1 MALFDKFKQAADAAA
16 SAVKNA
22 AGNNTTR
29 KITFS
34 ALPTSAEEL
43 KAMPEFTLKDPF
55 VVAGLVILALNAYTV
70 NKDECYAMLDV
81 LKGPEP
87 LSTMDKQFI
96 RDRFSDKDYVPRSY
110 FDGATPDND
119 YTPAEGKDAN
129 GNECVTVTVKENP
142 YSRDNEG
149 YLRLMLTSGG
159 ADTERPVMLRNKP
172 STGEWFLFSD
182 SYKGLLAGIRT
193 PKSANPW
200 A

>member
-1 MALFDKFKQAADAAA
+1 MALFGDFAKKAAA
-16 SAVKNA
+16 AAESAVQKA
-22 AGNNTTR
+22 AGSSTR
-29 KITFS
+29 KITFTS
-34 ALPTSAEEL
+34 LPTTADEL

-87 LSTMDKQFI
+87 ISGMDKQFI
-96 RDRFSDKDYVPRSY
+96 RERFSEKDYVPRSY
-110 FDGATPDND
+110 FEGATPEND
-119 YTPAEGKDAN
+119 YTPAEGKDEN
-129 GNECVTVTVKENP
+129 GNECVAITVKENP

-149 YLRLMLTSGG
+149 YLRLLLKSGG
-159 ADTERPVMLRNKP
+159 ADSERPIMLRTKP

-182 SYKGLLAGIRT
+182 SYKGLLAGIRV
-193 PKSANPW
+193 PKSSNPW